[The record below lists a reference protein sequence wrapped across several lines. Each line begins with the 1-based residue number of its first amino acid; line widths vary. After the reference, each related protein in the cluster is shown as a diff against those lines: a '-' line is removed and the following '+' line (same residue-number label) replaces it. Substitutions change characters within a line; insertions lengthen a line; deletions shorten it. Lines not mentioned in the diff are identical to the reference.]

1 MYDQLEVIPTYQTFV
16 MLSWIGIGLVIYGEY
31 VMYTSSQLLGI
42 AAAISTCLLGV
53 KFLTM
58 KRKSLRG
65 QDEKNQEGN
74 PQSSETE

>member
-1 MYDQLEVIPTYQTFV
+1 
-16 MLSWIGIGLVIYGEY
+16 MLSWISIGLLIYGEY
-31 VMYTSSQLLGI
+31 VMYTSAQLLGI
-42 AAAISTCLLGV
+42 TAAMATCLLGV

-74 PQSSETE
+74 PQSSETETSAHSDKSLNK